1 MNYAQIKQTLKDV
14 ELIERDLMRDLTED
28 EKDLA
33 ASEGWK
39 ALLCKLHQNATNYKI
54 LKDMKHLISV
64 LFTKPDEEYA
74 ELVKT
79 MSPVISASFRRIADD
94 IDAANT
100 EDEKVDPIEDA
111 IKKLKSGETL
121 ELDSDVIDKV
131 IDKLWETETNV
142 RIEVRNNKIRLR

>member
-1 MNYAQIKQTLKDV
+1 MNYAQMKQTLKDV

-33 ASEGWK
+33 ASKGWK
-39 ALLCKLHQNATNYKI
+39 ALLSKLHLNDTNYKI
-54 LKDMKHLISV
+54 LKDMRHIISV
-64 LFTKPDEEYA
+64 LFTKPNEEYA

-79 MSPVISASFRRIADD
+79 MSPIISTSFRRIADD

-100 EDEKVDPIEDA
+100 EVKKVDPIEDA
-111 IKKLKSGETL
+111 IKKLKAGETL

>member
-1 MNYAQIKQTLKDV
+1 MNYAQMKQALKDV

-28 EKDLA
+28 EKNLA
-33 ASEGWK
+33 VSEGWK
-39 ALLCKLHQNATNYKI
+39 ALLCKLHLNDTNYKI

-64 LFTKPDEEYA
+64 LFTKSDEEYA

-79 MSPVISASFRRIADD
+79 MSPIISASFRRIADD

-100 EDEKVDPIEDA
+100 EVKKVDPIEDA
-111 IKKLKSGETL
+111 IKKLKAGETL

>member
-1 MNYAQIKQTLKDV
+1 MNYAQMKQTLKDV

-33 ASEGWK
+33 VSEGWK
-39 ALLCKLHQNATNYKI
+39 ALLSKLHLNDTNYKI
-54 LKDMKHLISV
+54 LKDMRHLISV
-64 LFTKPDEEYA
+64 LFTKPAEEYA

-79 MSPVISASFRRIADD
+79 MSTVISASFRRIADD

>member
-1 MNYAQIKQTLKDV
+1 MNYAQMKQTLKDV

-33 ASEGWK
+33 VSEGWK
-39 ALLCKLHQNATNYKI
+39 ALLLKLHLNDTNYKI
-54 LKDMKHLISV
+54 LKDMRHLISV

-79 MSPVISASFRRIADD
+79 MSPIISTSFRRIADD

-111 IKKLKSGETL
+111 IKKLKAGETL

>member
-1 MNYAQIKQTLKDV
+1 MNYAQMKQTLKDV

-33 ASEGWK
+33 VSEGWK
-39 ALLCKLHQNATNYKI
+39 ALLLKLHLNDTNYKI
-54 LKDMKHLISV
+54 LKDMRHLISV
-64 LFTKPDEEYA
+64 LFTKPDKEYA

-79 MSPVISASFRRIADD
+79 MSPIISTSFRRIADD

-100 EDEKVDPIEDA
+100 EDEKVDLIEDA
-111 IKKLKSGETL
+111 IKKLKAGETL

>member
-1 MNYAQIKQTLKDV
+1 MNYAQMKQTLKDV

-28 EKDLA
+28 EKNLTV
-33 ASEGWK
+33 SEGWK
-39 ALLCKLHQNATNYKI
+39 ALLYKLHLNDTNYKI
-54 LKDMKHLISV
+54 LKDMRHLISV

>member
-1 MNYAQIKQTLKDV
+1 MNYAQMKQTLKDV

-33 ASEGWK
+33 VSEGWK
-39 ALLCKLHQNATNYKI
+39 ALLLKLHLNDANYKI
-54 LKDMKHLISV
+54 LKDMRHLISV

-79 MSPVISASFRRIADD
+79 MSPIISASFRRIADD

-121 ELDSDVIDKV
+121 ELDPDVIDEV